1 MCICKC
7 LTLKILQ
14 FGFTNNSLRIYK
26 NNSIYTLSENKK
38 YYEKNEKLNID
49 YNEVIGH
56 DYAFYL
62 INDGS
67 IFNTK
72 ERKILSVDSNY
83 SVIERPN
90 VDGFCTSR
98 PGYYRTS
105 NSIYNIITN
114 KYVNTTELET
124 IGDNCIDFMTPNS
137 ISSSFYLTKEH
148 GICTSPTSNTL
159 RYLENS
165 INTPFGKYYAFYVEG
180 EGKGIC
186 YNDENNNV
194 LMVFKND
201 SINKPSINGIK
212 IYETKANIVTQGEII
227 APHFNEH
234 CFYCDEIQTNN
245 LYPRKICIDYK
256 IYEYSKEYD
265 DLLQCS
271 PVNILCD
278 PISIYF
284 KSFFLSID
292 KKNIYSKNKMI
303 YTSNNLIK
311 TITGREDFVF
321 VALTDNGDVILLDVT
336 EEKNSLFDKSQIGTV
351 IFENVESVKILR

>member
-14 FGFTNNSLRIYK
+14 FGADNGLLIYK

-137 ISSSFYLTKEH
+137 TSSSFYLTKEH
-148 GICTSPTSNTL
+148 GICTSPKSNTL

-271 PVNILCD
+271 PVNSTATCLYLALSSSASMHSSTTSYKSSLSNADSFSVLSSSDKRI
-278 PISIYF
+278 ISFIKDNRRF
-284 KSFFLSID
+284 AFFLISFTKCACFSSSTMPASI
-292 KKNIYSKNKMI
+292 S
-303 YTSNNLIK
+303 S
-311 TITGREDFVF
+311 
-321 VALTDNGDVILLDVT
+321 A
-336 EEKNSLFDKSQIGTV
+336 
-351 IFENVESVKILR
+351 